1 MKEIRH
7 SEEFQRIKNVLYDLL
22 VATEN
27 LDAAID
33 DFESRFGGIHY
44 VGGKIIHAPLAVEKK
59 DET

>member
-33 DFESRFGGIHY
+33 DFESRFGGVKYQEYRI
-44 VGGKIIHAPLAVEKK
+44 KEKK
-59 DET
+59 DDENSI

>member
-7 SEEFQRIKNVLYDLL
+7 SEEFKRIKNVLYDLL

-33 DFESRFGGIHY
+33 DFDSKFGGVKYQEYRI
-44 VGGKIIHAPLAVEKK
+44 KEKK
-59 DET
+59 DD